1 MIAKPARD
9 LPVAATA
16 GPILD
21 YVHHDKDGARTS
33 ERVKWA
39 ENVNCVQASPEETE
53 RMWTQLVADAPEL
66 KRQAGGSARGRRLEN
81 PFGHYILAW
90 HPDEKPSKEH
100 VLESVGSA
108 MQELGYKGCQYRVV
122 AHQDTDHLHAH
133 VIVCRVN
140 PENGRAMGR
149 KNDVTRLREWSLD
162 YERRQG
168 KIRVPGRLDDLT
180 LRRRH
185 VRELRN
191 GQTPTPRS
199 PEAKERRRERRQRRK
214 TRDAISRPITLTD
227 TERQEWAAA
236 LAGNPSSKEKADLR
250 RRQTRRRLDAA
261 GDRHQR
267 ARPVVAATAKPG
279 IQLRPTPD
287 GPPRARPGQR
297 VTGPGATAK
306 PGIQLRPTPDG
317 PPRARPG
324 RKATGPGATARPG
337 IQLRPTPDGPPRARP
352 GRKVTG
358 PGATARP
365 GIQLPRDLERQL
377 ELARIVEG
385 NRRREREA
393 ARAAAKAKAEEQTVA
408 TAAEEQTPAPTG
420 DQRDDIRRRFNN
432 ACVDSRTGIKE
443 IAADFGESL
452 PRRLDWA
459 AVDATMQD
467 EEGDPRYQ
475 ARTAGL
481 DIGSARMGLERYLLE
496 EARPYRPRGA
506 AVADSVRAAITRIRE
521 TVDKFIEGIL
531 EKLLPDRGQPATP
544 DRPAAATRA
553 PVEQRTAPPAPET
566 PEAAPVRGADE
577 EPGGASRPR
586 PAPDRDRDVE
596 PE

>member
-1 MIAKPARD
+1 M
-9 LPVAATA
+9 
-16 GPILD
+16 
-21 YVHHDKDGARTS
+21 
-33 ERVKWA
+33 
-39 ENVNCVQASPEETE
+39 
-53 RMWTQLVADAPEL
+53 
-66 KRQAGGSARGRRLEN
+66 
-81 PFGHYILAW
+81 
-90 HPDEKPSKEH
+90 
-100 VLESVGSA
+100 
-108 MQELGYKGCQYRVV
+108 
-122 AHQDTDHLHAH
+122 
-133 VIVCRVN
+133 
-140 PENGRAMGR
+140 
-149 KNDVTRLREWSLD
+149 
-162 YERRQG
+162 
-168 KIRVPGRLDDLT
+168 
-180 LRRRH
+180 
-185 VRELRN
+185 
-191 GQTPTPRS
+191 
-199 PEAKERRRERRQRRK
+199 
-214 TRDAISRPITLTD
+214 
-227 TERQEWAAA
+227 
-236 LAGNPSSKEKADLR
+236 
-250 RRQTRRRLDAA
+250 
-261 GDRHQR
+261 
-267 ARPVVAATAKPG
+267 AATAKPGIQLRPTPDGPPRARPGQRVTGPGATARPGIQLRPTPDGPPRARPGRKATGPGATARPG

-324 RKATGPGATARPG
+324 QRVTGPGATAKPGIQLRPTPGRPPRARPGQRVTGPGATARPG

-586 PAPDRDRDVE
+586 RPPTETATSSRSDAQGGEGRGRRGRPADPELRSE
-596 PE
+596 PRHGKTASPRTQARSAARAAARAELT